1 MKYEVLTKQII
12 GICIK
17 VHRKIGPGLLESVYE
32 EAICY
37 ELDKAGLS
45 YKRQQ
50 GIAVVYEEVKLDVGF
65 RADII
70 VENKVIVEL
79 KSIETIAP
87 VHSKTLLTY
96 MRLTNLEVGLLINF
110 NVLLLKKGI
119 TRLLDDEWQQ
129 TNRKDTVKKDD

>member
-1 MKYEVLTKQII
+1 MKHEELTAVII

-17 VHRKIGPGLLESVYE
+17 VHEKLGPGLLESVYE

-37 ELDKAGLS
+37 ELDKVELS

-50 GIAVVYEEVKLDVGF
+50 GIAAMYEGVKLEVGF
-65 RADII
+65 RADLI

-79 KSIETIAP
+79 KSVEAIAQ

-96 MRLTNLEVGLLINF
+96 MRLTNLEVGLLVNF
-110 NVLLLKKGI
+110 NVALLKNGI
-119 TRLLDDEWQQ
+119 TRLVDDEWQ
-129 TNRKDTVKKDD
+129 NRNKKGNALEH